1 MELPDGIVGG
11 LIGTASYDKNGLA
24 PRYGGPMFLNIEVN
38 QEVVFNIGYCLVA
51 IGISYSGDIGVYA
64 IDTGI
69 NELKSVLNI
78 AVVNRGG
85 SIIDGKL
92 NLIQTDEYSFK
103 IVNKDNVMRSASIG
117 ILRTR

>member
-1 MELPDGIVGG
+1 MGG

-51 IGISYSGDIGVYA
+51 IGISYSGNIGVYA

-69 NELKSVLNI
+69 NELKSVLDI

-85 SIIDGKL
+85 GTIDGKL

-103 IVNKDNVMRSASIG
+103 IVNKDKVMRSASIG

>member
-1 MELPDGIVGG
+1 
-11 LIGTASYDKNGLA
+11 
-24 PRYGGPMFLNIEVN
+24 MFLNIEVN